1 LAAKITP
8 RLIELTYEAALK
20 AYWRKEALRKFLRA
34 SQVAESFI
42 SSWAN
47 EESKREFLDR
57 LFQKLQAVD
66 KGKAVIFQMAKALS
80 EQSTFPDLRNW
91 EDSDEKTQNA
101 HKAVQE
107 LKTYLNQQNKEIKN
121 EKERKYCQEKARTER
136 QKIQRS
142 LTDKSKLQS
151 SLDAMNSKVGTQEG
165 GYAFENW
172 FYELLDFCEIT
183 NRKPYKSD
191 GRQIDGSLTHE
202 GTTYLVELKLTK
214 KQSGATDIDSLKAKV
229 NKMADNTM
237 GIMVSIS
244 GYSSVAINDASG
256 SKTTLLVFDASHLY
270 LFLSGGMSFSE
281 IISRVRRHASQTGE
295 AYLPVSN
302 FSG

>member
-1 LAAKITP
+1 MAAKITP